1 MGNALLEVHPVGR
14 LATNC
19 YFLINQKTQECI
31 ITDPGDD
38 ALKLENRIHEKGY
51 KPVAILITH
60 GHFDHILAANRL
72 KASLKV
78 DIIAFKEEEEMLL
91 DTKERLFGMVD
102 NEEDLVVNADK
113 FLSDGD
119 ILELAGFKI
128 KVIHTP
134 GHSKGSCCF
143 YIEDEKILL
152 SGDTLFEGSVGRTDF
167 PTGSMKEMDHSINEV
182 LMKLP
187 DDVEVFPGHG
197 GSTTIGIERNANPY
211 VR

>member
-1 MGNALLEVHPVGR
+1 MGKLQLEIHQVGR

-19 YFLINQKTQECI
+19 YFAVNKETSECI
-31 ITDPGDD
+31 IVDPGDE
-38 ALKLENRIHEKGY
+38 ASRLAGLVSEKDY
-51 KPVAILITH
+51 RVVAILLTH

-72 KASLKV
+72 RDTFKV
-78 DIIAFKEEEEMLL
+78 HILAFKEEEEMLK

-102 NEEDLVVNADK
+102 DEKDLVVEADE
-113 FLSDGD
+113 LLTDGQ
-119 ILELAGFKI
+119 ILDLAGFKI

-134 GHSKGSCCF
+134 GHSKGSCC
-143 YIEDEKILL
+143 YYLEDENTLL

-167 PTGSMKEMDHSINEV
+167 PTGSMKEMDDSINNV

-187 DDVEVFPGHG
+187 DEVKVFPGHG
-197 GSTTIGIERNANPY
+197 GSTTIGIEREANPY